1 MPAWSLFPSFAGTA
15 RSTGEGSLRLHGLGL
30 GAGLQ
35 YAAPHSRSRA
45 LQQTATTAILAVKCK
60 RALQEDAPLELHMW
74 GTNLYTGE
82 LLTDL
87 HWPCKQL
94 VTFQG
99 V

>member
-1 MPAWSLFPSFAGTA
+1 M
-15 RSTGEGSLRLHGLGL
+15 
-30 GAGLQ
+30 
-35 YAAPHSRSRA
+35 
-45 LQQTATTAILAVKCK
+45 KCK